1 MAILWELYRGR
12 DFDVKP
18 TLERIKKACEFIG
31 NPQKHYPAILVGG
44 TNGKGST
51 CAFTERILREHGY
64 KTGWFVSPHL
74 IRENERWRINGKEID
89 EERLRYYVKELK
101 AVFERF
107 ELTYFEAATLIA
119 VKFFEDEKVDVGVFE
134 VGMGGRWDA
143 TKVVNAN
150 VIGITNVE
158 RDHTKWLGDTVEKIA
173 LEKLQLY
180 REGRP
185 LILGTARYPLF
196 TKAVEL
202 GLKNLFVAGIDYE
215 YFGKVEAS
223 KTILESFS
231 SEKFSVRG
239 AELSL
244 WGKWQIDNASTAIAL
259 SSLFTKLEESKVKK
273 ALSLTVWEGRM
284 EVLREKPLLMIDAS
298 HNPYAVVKVI
308 KEVKKYFPSVKL
320 AFSSL
325 KGKEWE
331 LSLKLIRNYFKEVYI
346 LPIEYY
352 RAEDV
357 KNLITFSEEIGLNA
371 KVFEPEELIN
381 KKEDILV
388 IGSIYLIS
396 DFKKFFKKV
405 TSGNFLL

>member
-273 ALSLTVWEGRM
+273 ALSLTVWEGRI
-284 EVLREKPLLMIDAS
+284 EVLREEPLLMIDAS

>member
-357 KNLITFSEEIGLNA
+357 KNLITFSEKIGLNA
-371 KVFEPEELIN
+371 KVIEPEELIN

>member
-1 MAILWELYRGR
+1 MAILWELYRGK

-31 NPQKHYPAILVGG
+31 NPQRSYPAILVGG

-74 IRENERWRINGKEID
+74 IRENERWRINGREIE

-101 AVFERF
+101 KVFERF
-107 ELTYFEAATLIA
+107 NLTYFEAATLIA

-143 TKVVNAN
+143 TKVVNAE

-180 REGRP
+180 REGKP
-185 LILGTARYPLF
+185 LVLGTARYPLY
-196 TKAVEL
+196 TKALEL
-202 GLKNLFVAGIDYE
+202 GFRNLFVAGIDYE
-215 YFGKVEAS
+215 YLGKVDGS
-223 KTILESFS
+223 KTTLERYISERFS
-231 SEKFSVRG
+231 LNR

-244 WGKWQIDNASTAIAL
+244 WGKWQIDNASTAITL
-259 SSLFTKLEESKVKK
+259 CSLFTKLKEDKVRK
-273 ALSLTVWEGRM
+273 ALSETVWEGRM
-284 EVLREKPLLMIDAS
+284 EVLRKEPLLMVDAS
-298 HNPYAVVKVI
+298 HNPYAVAKVV
-308 KEVKKYFPSVKL
+308 KEVKRHFPSLKL

-331 LSLKLIRNYFKEVYI
+331 LSLRLIKNYFEEIYI
-346 LPIEYY
+346 LPIDYY
-352 RAEDV
+352 RAENPE
-357 KNLITFSEEIGLNA
+357 NLESFARDIGLRT
-371 KVFEPEELIN
+371 KRLIPEELVN
-381 KKEDILV
+381 RDEDILV

-396 DFKKFFKKV
+396 DIKKVFKKR
-405 TSGNFLL
+405 SSDIPL

>member
-284 EVLREKPLLMIDAS
+284 EVLREEPLLMIDAS

-308 KEVKKYFPSVKL
+308 KEVKKYFPSVRL

-371 KVFEPEELIN
+371 KVVEPEELIN

>member
-1 MAILWELYRGR
+1 
-12 DFDVKP
+12 
-18 TLERIKKACEFIG
+18 
-31 NPQKHYPAILVGG
+31 
-44 TNGKGST
+44 
-51 CAFTERILREHGY
+51 
-64 KTGWFVSPHL
+64 
-74 IRENERWRINGKEID
+74 
-89 EERLRYYVKELK
+89 
-101 AVFERF
+101 
-107 ELTYFEAATLIA
+107 
-119 VKFFEDEKVDVGVFE
+119 

-284 EVLREKPLLMIDAS
+284 EVLREEPLLMIDAS

-308 KEVKKYFPSVKL
+308 KEVKKYFPSVRL